1 MTRFSFSCFSF
12 SCFPFSCF
20 HSFVFLYLTFILS
33 VYSCFFFLYHLSL
46 LLPHS
51 YFLSI
56 GSHIHPCFIIIPVT
70 VPYNPT
76 ALQVHAAP
84 VLSLCIPAFRS
95 CCLTRSFS
103 YLPAFLSVLRAFTLL
118 SSLPSP
124 NSLPGYKKS
133 PPGVSAP
140 GGDPLSLWVW
150 SCLSKTAEYHVHLS
164 KWAWVNAVT
173 DSEYT
178 F

>member
-1 MTRFSFSCFSF
+1 MLFLFIPSVSSFTTLLFLEYWFSYPLVFHFS
-12 SCFPFSCF
+12 P
-20 HSFVFLYLTFILS
+20 
-33 VYSCFFFLYHLSL
+33 
-46 LLPHS
+46 
-51 YFLSI
+51 
-56 GSHIHPCFIIIPVT
+56 SHGV
-70 VPYNPT
+70 YNPT
-76 ALQVHAAP
+76 ALQAHAAP
-84 VLSLCIPAFRS
+84 VLSLCFPAFRS